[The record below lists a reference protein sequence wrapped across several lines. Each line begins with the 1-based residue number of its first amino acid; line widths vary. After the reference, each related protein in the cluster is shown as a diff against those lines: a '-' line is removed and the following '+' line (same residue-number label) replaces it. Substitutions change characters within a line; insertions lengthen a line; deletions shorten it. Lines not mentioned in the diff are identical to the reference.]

1 MSRAEDVLTGDV
13 RNNCVAAS
21 RRRRLP
27 WLAIGMS
34 LPLFSLGFVVPDNDY
49 QDALRLDL
57 TLTEIKPVFTLPLL
71 FSSSD
76 LVAAG
81 TFGAP
86 DAAEKSGDSMD
97 LTIRRGDTLD
107 RLFRAH
113 GLDLTDLASIL
124 QLPSARENLR
134 ILKPGDAIRV
144 NHDGNRVIELT
155 RDIDAF
161 NTLNVTRS
169 GEGFDA
175 RVVALDYET
184 RAARADAEISSSL
197 FGAATQAGV
206 SDRTIMKLAAI
217 FASDIDFVLD
227 IREGDQFKLLF
238 EEQWRDG
245 QKLGE
250 GDILAAEFVNQ
261 GRVFRAVRYQ
271 TDDGRVNYFTP
282 EGKSVRRAFVR
293 APLEFSRVS
302 SDFNPR
308 RRHPILNTI
317 RAHKGVDYAAPAG
330 TPVRAP
336 GDGKVVFRGRQN
348 GYGNAII
355 LKHPGGVTTLY
366 GHLSAFARNLRVGQ
380 SVNQG
385 TVIGYVGATGLATA
399 PHLHY
404 EYRINGRHMNP
415 RTVPLPNSA
424 PLPAAERDRFKH
436 AAAPLLRQ
444 LQSAST
450 VVAGHSG
457 QPAARDGQTT

>member
-1 MSRAEDVLTGDV
+1 MSQTGDCLTGDV
-13 RNNCVAAS
+13 RNACAGA

-27 WLAIGMS
+27 WLATGMS
-34 LPLFSLGFVVPDNDY
+34 LPLFSLGFVVPDNGY
-49 QDALRLDL
+49 HDALRLDL

-76 LVAAG
+76 LVSAG
-81 TFGAP
+81 NFGAP
-86 DAAEKSGDSMD
+86 DAGMD
-97 LTIRRGDTLD
+97 ETNAMNLTVRRGDTLD
-107 RLFRAH
+107 RLFRGK
-113 GLDLTDLASIL
+113 GLDLGDLASIL
-124 QLPSARENLR
+124 NLPPARQNLR
-134 ILKPGDAIRV
+134 ILRPGDEIRV
-144 NHDGNRVIELT
+144 RHDGGSVIELT

-161 NTLNVTRS
+161 SSLNVTRTKD
-169 GEGFDA
+169 GFDA
-175 RVVALDYET
+175 RVIELDYET
-184 RAARADAEISSSL
+184 RATRMEAEITSSL

-206 SDRTIMKLAAI
+206 SDRTVMKLAAI

-227 IREGDQFKLLF
+227 IREGDRFALLY
-238 EEQWRDG
+238 EEKWRDD
-245 QKLGE
+245 QKLAE

-261 GRVFRAVRYQ
+261 GRTFRAVRYQ
-271 TDDGRVNYFTP
+271 SDDGRVNYYTP

-336 GDGKVVFRGRQN
+336 GDGKVDFRGRRG

-366 GHLSAFARNLRVGQ
+366 GHLSEFARTLRVGQ
-380 SVNQG
+380 AVSQG

-415 RTVPLPNSA
+415 RTVPLPNAA
-424 PLPAAERDRFKH
+424 PLPAGEREKFMR

-444 LQSAST
+444 LRSESA
-450 VVAGHSG
+450 VVAGDTPHPPG
-457 QPAARDGQTT
+457 RDQQTT